1 MTAKDKKHK
10 YAYVERDLSWMYFNR
25 RILQEAARPEVPLL
39 ERLSFL
45 GIYSNNLDEFFRVR
59 MATLGRI
66 AECDDKSLHDE
77 LSLLMPEQ
85 RMETYSLKADRAD
98 VIVPAARVFLAIAA
112 VVKAEYVHVP
122 VIGLADGIIDSLYAA
137 NS

>member
-1 MTAKDKKHK
+1 MTAKDKKNK

-66 AECDDKSLHDE
+66 AECDVLVDNH
-77 LSLLMPEQ
+77 
-85 RMETYSLKADRAD
+85 RAD
-98 VIVPAARVFLAIAA
+98 YQRVDRYKKEKRHINQTKYSSWAMQRASRGSCLRARRCWPPS
-112 VVKAEYVHVP
+112 AEV
-122 VIGLADGIIDSLYAA
+122 LQR
-137 NS
+137 